1 MRRVFIILCIIIIP
15 FFSFSQTKVEFI
27 DSFREECKKSHY
39 LRPIDS
45 LVYIYTIMNLAD
57 KDCVVWERASVDYKR
72 QNFFSFFIKPILACS
87 LAIDRDGK
95 QLYRDPVGEIKFN
108 HLLCHPTYGHRHKTF
123 YPVAFDGWSYSAT
136 ARAKALIGY
145 VSNNSFDY
153 IFSVV
158 NCDDVFW
165 VIKDTDIIALEY
177 DASKYCF
184 KVYDANY
191 FIKYVAD
198 DSFFLLLR

>member
-1 MRRVFIILCIIIIP
+1 MFLMYLILGFFITDYEARFHYNLHYNYSV
-15 FFSFSQTKVEFI
+15 FSFSQTKVKFI

-95 QLYRDPVGEIKFN
+95 QLYRDPVGEI
-108 HLLCHPTYGHRHKTF
+108 
-123 YPVAFDGWSYSAT
+123 
-136 ARAKALIGY
+136 
-145 VSNNSFDY
+145 
-153 IFSVV
+153 
-158 NCDDVFW
+158 
-165 VIKDTDIIALEY
+165 
-177 DASKYCF
+177 
-184 KVYDANY
+184 
-191 FIKYVAD
+191 
-198 DSFFLLLR
+198 